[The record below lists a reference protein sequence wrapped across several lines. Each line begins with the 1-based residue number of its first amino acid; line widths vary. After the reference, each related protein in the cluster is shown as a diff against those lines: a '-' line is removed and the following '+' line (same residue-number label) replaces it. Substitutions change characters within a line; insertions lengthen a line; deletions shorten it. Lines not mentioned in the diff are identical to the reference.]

1 MEMMKKKR
9 MKFYLFCNHDWAPS
23 VYFDAHESDK
33 RVIRAFAKMEA
44 ELIKELREKINGG
57 K

>member
-1 MEMMKKKR
+1 M
-9 MKFYLFCNHDWAPS
+9 FYLFCNHDWAPS

-44 ELIKELREKINGG
+44 ELVKELRKKINGG